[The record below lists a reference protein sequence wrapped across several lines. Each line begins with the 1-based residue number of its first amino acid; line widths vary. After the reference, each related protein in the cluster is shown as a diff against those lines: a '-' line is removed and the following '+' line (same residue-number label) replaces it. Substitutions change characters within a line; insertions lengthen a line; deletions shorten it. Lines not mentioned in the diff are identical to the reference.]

1 MDREIDIDEPM
12 SMLSHDDEEGEI
24 QEKTDHGT
32 SDHLHDS
39 SLMLRNGHISLFG
52 EIIHDTEPNITD
64 DLRPPPPRKHVE
76 VSDIYIYIHKDR
88 FMFDIFLHISQ
99 QNNFRYYRV
108 SPLAKMKY
116 LRL

>member
-76 VSDIYIYIHKDR
+76 VSDIHIYIHKNAS
-88 FMFDIFLHISQ
+88 MFNIFLHISPK
-99 QNNFRYYRV
+99 NILRYYRV
-108 SPLAKMKY
+108 SQLTKMKY
-116 LRL
+116 LRW

>member
-1 MDREIDIDEPM
+1 MDREMDIDEPM

-52 EIIHDTEPNITD
+52 EIIHDNTDSTITD
-64 DLRPPPPRKHVE
+64 GLRPPPPRKHVE
-76 VSDIYIYIHKDR
+76 VSDIYIHINKDR
-88 FMFDIFLHISQ
+88 VCFLS
-99 QNNFRYYRV
+99 
-108 SPLAKMKY
+108 
-116 LRL
+116 